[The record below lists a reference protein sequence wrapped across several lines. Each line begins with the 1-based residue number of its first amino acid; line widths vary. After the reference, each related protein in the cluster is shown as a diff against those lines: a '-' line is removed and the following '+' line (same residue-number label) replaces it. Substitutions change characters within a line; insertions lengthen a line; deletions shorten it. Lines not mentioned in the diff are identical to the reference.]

1 MARTRGRSVIR
12 YVVTTHEGASGAY
25 LSRRGDWGN
34 IPHTS
39 VAAATSA
46 AIKDA
51 DGKEHTIE
59 REKVARRRTNANA

>member
-1 MARTRGRSVIR
+1 MIR

-51 DGKEHTIE
+51 AGKEHTIE
-59 REKVARRRTNANA
+59 RERVARRKSDGNA